1 MKIDRFNFRLKTSAG
16 GDSIEYDHDGT
27 NIKTPSDIR
36 RIAEE
41 AIRICFP
48 ELA

>member
-1 MKIDRFNFRLKTSAG
+1 MKITRFNFRLKVSAG
-16 GDSIEYDHDGT
+16 GDSIDYEHDGT
-27 NIKTPSDIR
+27 NIKTPEDIR

-48 ELA
+48 EAA